1 MLQCMNPLQCVL
13 CDIALTRLSGPQF
26 WSTGFWSTRLDF
38 DQLTSMLIN
47 LVGFWFFFLSRF
59 EWRDIASRNH
69 SLRFSDSSL
78 ELFGFR
84 WDVKSWPVS
93 PVSDHKQGLRQ
104 PSIQELPLQWLPHVT
119 PSWLPN
125 QMISLILIFGFLC
138 RSSSWWLWPHIG
150 WGRMVWPLLRPQK
163 AVLDHFF
170 CKICF

>member
-1 MLQCMNPLQCVL
+1 MCREGWEKKPHFSYMLQCMNPLQCVL

-138 RSSSWWLWPHIG
+138 RE
-150 WGRMVWPLLRPQK
+150 M
-163 AVLDHFF
+163 
-170 CKICF
+170 